1 MIEYKKIYDAL
12 DKLGVKEAFS
22 DAFYNH
28 HRMTVEDF
36 YQRHHNELTLA
47 SFIKEF
53 NKNDLSFAWGTTKEG
68 FMFWYCT
75 HLALVSLMTNDVNLT
90 KRIMLIMKKEHL
102 YQRFIDAV
110 IYAVG
115 SYVSNRIQINDETIT
130 LLILR
135 EYYISRPRCDVYVNK
150 ESLFNFCIGI
160 IKDLSSLSSTY
171 YAYDFSKIEKKY
183 IKKL

>member
-12 DKLGVKEAFS
+12 DKLGVREAFS
-22 DAFYNH
+22 DAFHNY

-36 YQRHHNELTLA
+36 YQWHHNELTLDI
-47 SFIKEF
+47 FIKGF
-53 NKNDLSFAWGTTKEG
+53 NQSDISFAWGSSKEG

-75 HLALVSLMTNDVNLT
+75 HLALVSLMTNDVNLV

-102 YQRFIDAV
+102 YQQLTDAV
-110 IYAVG
+110 MHTIG
-115 SYVSNRIQINDETIT
+115 SYVSHRIQINDETIT

-135 EYYISRPRCDVYVNK
+135 EYYVSRPLFGKYVHK
-150 ESLFNFCIGI
+150 ESMLIFCVDMMIN
-160 IKDLSSLSSTY
+160 LYSPQTT
-171 YAYDFSKIEKKY
+171 YDFSKVEKKY